1 MKGIKA
7 GETSRSAQKPVWSHI
22 HTVKDADVVLRQ
34 RRISQAFIHLSSL
47 HFKQIYCEIES
58 PGLRKLLT

>member
-22 HTVKDADVVLRQ
+22 HTVKDADVVL
-34 RRISQAFIHLSSL
+34 
-47 HFKQIYCEIES
+47 
-58 PGLRKLLT
+58 